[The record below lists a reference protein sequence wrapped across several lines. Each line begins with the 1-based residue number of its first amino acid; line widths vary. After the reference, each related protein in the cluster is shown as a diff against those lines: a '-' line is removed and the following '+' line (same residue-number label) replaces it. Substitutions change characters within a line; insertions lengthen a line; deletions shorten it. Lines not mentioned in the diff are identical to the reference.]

1 LIFFFRS
8 SVVRLAR
15 RVRVPHKSYLIL
27 GWMTPMVELVGHQDQ
42 WAPKGP
48 LGRTLKRTF

>member
-1 LIFFFRS
+1 MFR
-8 SVVRLAR
+8 VQFTPAKIATR
-15 RVRVPHKSYLIL
+15 RAYLIL